1 MHRLQATIRG
11 LGSWPRVDEGGVDHR
26 SELCASDGVSIG
38 RRTHASVRN
47 KGVRNN
53 GLSLHVQTPLRHATV
68 GPAHRSAYSPGR
80 MERLLPVFNKLQD
93 ALASLGNDGQLP
105 ALPQIVVVGSQSS
118 GKSSVLE
125 SLVGHDFLPRGA
137 GICTRRPLLLQL
149 LHNAEGGEA
158 SEWGEFAHLPGKRF
172 TDFGEIRKEIEAETE
187 RKLGKTLHVSSEP
200 IRLCIRSPRVL
211 DLSLVDLPGVT
222 KVAVGDQPA
231 DIEAQLV
238 RMVMQVCRRALPRPT
253 PPPTSRALGV
263 PTHPTPCPR
272 STSRTRMR
280 SSSPSP
286 PPTPT
291 WPPPTRSSSPS
302 GSAAY
307 HPPHRSLRLHPC
319 RLPSPVLSPLR
330 PTRSILR
337 ASEPWACS
345 PSPTAGPRP
354 RPELTPWDGAPST
367 PPSSA
372 SQGAGRS
379 SSARRSLPER
389 RGGSPRPRPPASGRS
404 EACWAALASVLR
416 PARLTL
422 SPPGST

>member
-1 MHRLQATIRG
+1 
-11 LGSWPRVDEGGVDHR
+11 
-26 SELCASDGVSIG
+26 
-38 RRTHASVRN
+38 
-47 KGVRNN
+47 
-53 GLSLHVQTPLRHATV
+53 
-68 GPAHRSAYSPGR
+68 

-238 RMVMQVCRRALPRPT
+238 RMVMQVRPSSPHPSPHVQGPRCAHPSHPMPSQYIKNPNAIILAVSAANTDLATSDAIQLAKRVRCLPPTPPLPPPAPLPPPLARAQPSAPHQVDPAGERTMGVLTKPHSGAENGPGAASAGRRALLASLARLWK
-253 PPPTSRALGV
+253 AQAA
-263 PTHPTPCPR
+263 
-272 STSRTRMR
+272 
-280 SSSPSP
+280 
-286 PPTPT
+286 PPTPAGAFRT
-291 WPPPTRSSSPS
+291 GVEARRGLGRPPR
-302 GSAAY
+302 AA
-307 HPPHRSLRLHPC
+307 RKRAGW
-319 RLPSPVLSPLR
+319 LSPL
-330 PTRSILR
+330 
-337 ASEPWACS
+337 
-345 PSPTAGPRP
+345 
-354 RPELTPWDGAPST
+354 
-367 PPSSA
+367 
-372 SQGAGRS
+372 
-379 SSARRSLPER
+379 
-389 RGGSPRPRPPASGRS
+389 
-404 EACWAALASVLR
+404 
-416 PARLTL
+416 
-422 SPPGST
+422 